1 MEMRSAWS
9 NGGSDAHGEHGM
21 PWHDF
26 HESEIDHFYAN
37 SGLASPQ
44 NAASLGSTKGKA
56 FKGGMKPSGKGSK
69 GKAKGKFSS
78 CITSWNSVSR
88 F

>member
-44 NAASLGSTKGKA
+44 NATSLGSTKGRA

-69 GKAKGKFSS
+69 GKAEGKFSS

>member
-9 NGGSDAHGEHGM
+9 NGGSDAHGEYGM

-26 HESEIDHFYAN
+26 HESEIDHFYAK

-44 NAASLGSTKGKA
+44 NAASLGSTKGVQGWYEA
-56 FKGGMKPSGKGSK
+56 
-69 GKAKGKFSS
+69 
-78 CITSWNSVSR
+78 TRER
-88 F
+88 FQRES